1 MEKHRLFIDGER
13 VAACSKQFI
22 PVYSPANGERLAE
35 ISRGNAEDID
45 RAVRAAGKALAGEWG
60 RLSATERGRILTRMA
75 ELTLA
80 RLDRLAEIEAKD
92 TGKPHALAQND
103 IRALARYFEFYGGAA
118 DKIHG
123 EVIPYLNGYSVNVI
137 NEPCGVVAHIIPW
150 NYPAQMLGRTIAP
163 ALAMGNAS
171 VLKPAEEACLCA
183 LEFAAIATEAGLP
196 PGALNIVTGLGDEA
210 GQALSAHPGVNMIT
224 FTGSPEVGAR
234 VQAEAAKN
242 YVKCVLELG
251 GKSPQIV
258 FDDADLAK
266 AVPVIVNGII
276 QNSGQTCSAG
286 SRVLAQA
293 GVAAELKAALK
304 TAFEGLTAG
313 PAGSA
318 SDLGPII
325 TQKQFECV
333 RQTVAEAKQRGA
345 PILAEGRVHES
356 ADRGGNFIAPVIFG
370 PLAADDPLA
379 REEIFGPVL
388 TVLEFAT
395 EAEAVALANGVEY
408 GLVAGVWTENG
419 ARQQRLAPRIRTGQV
434 FVNCFGAGGGVELP
448 FGGVG
453 KSGHGREKGLAAL
466 REFCVTK
473 TIVNHYE

>member
-1 MEKHRLFIDGER
+1 MEKHLLFIDGEHS
-13 VAACSKQFI
+13 ASCSKQTI
-22 PVYSPANGERLAE
+22 PVYSPANGETLAE

-45 RAVRAAGKALAGEWG
+45 RAVGAAEKSLAGEWG
-60 RLSATERGRILTRMA
+60 KMTATERGRILSRMA

-80 RLDRLAEIEAKD
+80 RLDLLAEIEAKD
-92 TGKPHALAQND
+92 TGKPHGLAQND

-137 NEPCGVVAHIIPW
+137 NAPCGVVAHIIPW

-171 VLKPAEEACLCA
+171 VLKPAEEACLSS
-183 LEFAAIATEAGLP
+183 LKFAEIANEAGLP
-196 PGALNIVTGLGDEA
+196 RGALNIVTGLGHEA
-210 GQALSAHPGVNMIT
+210 GQALSAHPAVNMIT
-224 FTGSPEVGAR
+224 FTGSPRVGALI
-234 VQAEAAKN
+234 QSEAAKN

-258 FDDADLAK
+258 FNDADLEQAM
-266 AVPVIVNGII
+266 PVIVNGII

-286 SRVLAQA
+286 SRILAQK
-293 GVAAELKAALK
+293 GIAAQLKSALK

-313 PAGSA
+313 PADSP
-318 SDLGPII
+318 SDLGPMI
-325 TQKQFECV
+325 TRKQFESV
-333 RQTVAEAKQRGA
+333 SKTVAAAKQRGA
-345 PILAEGRVHES
+345 PVIGEGKVHES
-356 ADRGGNFIAPVIFG
+356 ADPRGHFIAPVVFG
-370 PLAADDPLA
+370 PLAETDPLA

-388 TVLEFAT
+388 AVLEFDT
-395 EAEAVALANGVEY
+395 EEEAIAIANGADY
-408 GLVAGVWTENG
+408 GLVAGIWTENG
-419 ARQQRLAPRIRTGQV
+419 GRQQRLATAIKTGQV
-434 FVNCFGAGGGVELP
+434 FINCYGAGGGVELP

-473 TIVNHYE
+473 TIVNYYE